1 MTTSWFELTP
11 RRYWATALTLAVAV
25 SVAGNIGHA
34 LLTATSDLRLFA
46 AAAAAL
52 PPLALLLVTEGLMR
66 TAGHG
71 RRRWA
76 YAAGVAGAV
85 AIAALAFVLSFTALR
100 ELAIAL
106 GQPEAVAA
114 GWPLL
119 ADATIA
125 VSSVMLLAT
134 KEPEAPRADRQSL
147 PQRVRAWWR
156 GSPTA
161 PAATTAPA
169 PTIAPELAYPAS
181 LTWMTAPATA
191 PVPITGPVAA
201 TASVVADR
209 TQVTQVPE
217 TSHHPA
223 AIPVT
228 SADEAVVDPAPT
240 ATTETA
246 TVKAPVIEPSTTA
259 ERPAATAV
267 EAPATTARAL
277 QLVAD
282 APAVDMPAATAD
294 HHAAAAELVA
304 DGVFKAGRE
313 ERLATALALIEA
325 RPEMSQ
331 REIARLAGVDRTVV
345 KKLLD
350 ARMTVTA

>member
-161 PAATTAPA
+161 PAATTAAA
-169 PTIAPELAYPAS
+169 PT
-181 LTWMTAPATA
+181 TA
-191 PVPITGPVAA
+191 PVTTTEPVAA
-201 TASVVADR
+201 TAPVVADAMPA
-209 TQVTQVPE
+209 TPGTE
-217 TSHHPA
+217 TGNRASTDPM
-223 AIPVT
+223 T
-228 SADEAVVDPAPT
+228 SADTAPVAAT
-240 ATTETA
+240 ATPTTTETA
-246 TVKAPVIEPSTTA
+246 TVKAPVVEPSTTA
-259 ERPAATAV
+259 ERPAAAAAV
-267 EAPATTARAL
+267 QAPAAARAL
-277 QLVAD
+277 HLVAD
-282 APAVDMPAATAD
+282 QPAVDGPAATAA
-294 HHAAAAELVA
+294 HHATVAGLVA

-313 ERLATALALIEA
+313 ERLAAALALIEA
-325 RPEMSQ
+325 FPEMSQ
-331 REIARLAGVDRTVV
+331 REIAKAAGIDRTVV

-350 ARMTVTA
+350 SRMTA